1 MMPLPEVPRVALFCV
16 ELDLVFIHAVFV
28 PLMYFRGGA
37 RRSGGEN
44 SRELRGLPPLRDEL
58 RGLPPLRDE
67 LRGLPPLRDDVR
79 AGPGG
84 SSLRTVEGRLF
95 GDTSRPWE
103 SACRISFNFLDRCL
117 KRMLAS
123 YVSDFLRA
131 ST

>member
-44 SRELRGLPPLRDEL
+44 SREL